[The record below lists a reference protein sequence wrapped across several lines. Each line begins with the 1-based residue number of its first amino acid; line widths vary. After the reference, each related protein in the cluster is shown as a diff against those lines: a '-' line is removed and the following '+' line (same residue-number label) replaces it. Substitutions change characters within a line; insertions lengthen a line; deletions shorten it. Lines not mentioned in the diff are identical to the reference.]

1 MDNNVTFYPSK
12 LQTKFSVCTLIRE
25 RLLNDEKIKE
35 LVGNKIFPIIAP
47 EATEGNYIVYVRDE
61 YSIDRTKTGIAFH
74 NCIVFI
80 SCVSSSYDESQKIA
94 DAVFQCLDGRY
105 KINTKAQNINAIEM
119 IDSTEDYDGDVYIQ
133 TLSFSIK

>member
-1 MDNNVTFYPSK
+1 MDNVTFYPSK

-25 RLLNDEKIKE
+25 KLLEDEKIKE
-35 LVGNKIFPIIAP
+35 LVGTQIYPIIAP
-47 EATEGNYIVYVRDE
+47 EGTTNNYIVYVRDE
-61 YSIDRTKTGIAFH
+61 YSIDRTKVGIAFH

-94 DAVFQCLDGRY
+94 DAVFQALDGKY
-105 KINTKAQNINAIEM
+105 KINTEQHNINSIEL

>member
-1 MDNNVTFYPSK
+1 MDNISFYPSK

-25 RLLNDEKIKE
+25 RLLADEKIKE

-47 EATEGNYIVYVRDE
+47 ENTQGNYIVYVRDE

-94 DAVFQCLDGRY
+94 DAVFQCLDGKY
-105 KINTKAQNINAIEM
+105 KINTEQQNINAIEM

-133 TLSFSIK
+133 TLSFSLK

>member
-1 MDNNVTFYPSK
+1 MDNVTFYPSK

-25 RLLNDEKIKE
+25 KLLEDEKIKE
-35 LVGNKIFPIIAP
+35 LVGTQVFPIIAP
-47 EATEGNYIVYVRDE
+47 EGTEGNYIVYVRDE
-61 YSIDRTKTGIAFH
+61 YSIDRTKVGIAFH

-94 DAVFQCLDGRY
+94 DAVFQALDGKYR
-105 KINTKAQNINAIEM
+105 INTEQHNINSIEL

>member
-1 MDNNVTFYPSK
+1 MDNISFYPSK

-25 RLLNDEKIKE
+25 KLLADEKIKE

-47 EATEGNYIVYVRDE
+47 EGTTNNYIVYVRDE

-119 IDSTEDYDGDVYIQ
+119 IDSTEDYDGDCFIQ

>member
-1 MDNNVTFYPSK
+1 MDNISFYPSK

-25 RLLNDEKIKE
+25 KLLADEKIKE
-35 LVGNKIFPIIAP
+35 LVESRIYPIIAP
-47 EATEGNYIVYVRDE
+47 EGTEGNYIVYVRDE
-61 YSIDRTKTGIAFH
+61 YSIDRTKVGIAFH

-80 SCVSSSYDESQKIA
+80 SCVSSSYDESQLIA
-94 DAVFQCLDGRY
+94 DAVFQALDGRY
-105 KINTKAQNINAIEM
+105 KINTEAHNINSIEL

>member
-1 MDNNVTFYPSK
+1 MDNVTFYPSK

-25 RLLNDEKIKE
+25 KLLADEKIKE
-35 LVGNKIFPIIAP
+35 LVGTQIYPIVAP
-47 EATEGNYIVYVRDE
+47 ENTQGSYIVYVRDE
-61 YSIDRTKTGIAFH
+61 YSIDRTKVGITFH

-80 SCVSSSYDESQKIA
+80 SCVSSSYDESQLIA
-94 DAVFQCLDGRY
+94 DAVFQCLDGKY
-105 KINTKAQNINAIEM
+105 KINTKAHNINAIEM

>member
-1 MDNNVTFYPSK
+1 MDNISFYPSK

-25 RLLNDEKIKE
+25 RLLADEKLKE
-35 LVGNKIFPIIAP
+35 LVDSRVYPVIAP
-47 EATEGNYIVYVRDE
+47 EGTEGSYIVYVRDE

-80 SCVSSSYDESQKIA
+80 SCVSSSYDESQLIA
-94 DAVFQCLDGRY
+94 DAVFQALDGKY
-105 KINTKAQNINAIEM
+105 KINTEQHNINSIEL

>member
-1 MDNNVTFYPSK
+1 MDNVTFYPSK

-25 RLLNDEKIKE
+25 RLLADEKIKE
-35 LVGNKIFPIIAP
+35 LVGTQIYPIIAP
-47 EATEGNYIVYVRDE
+47 EGTTNNYIVYVRDE
-61 YSIDRTKTGIAFH
+61 YSIDRTKVGIAFH

-94 DAVFQCLDGRY
+94 DAVFQTLDGKY
-105 KINTKAQNINAIEM
+105 KINSEQHNINAIELV
-119 IDSTEDYDGDVYIQ
+119 DSTEDYDGDVYIQ

>member
-1 MDNNVTFYPSK
+1 MDNISFYPSK

-25 RLLNDEKIKE
+25 KLLADEKIKE
-35 LVGNKIFPIIAP
+35 LVGTQIYPIVAP
-47 EATEGNYIVYVRDE
+47 EGTEGNYIVYVRDE
-61 YSIDRTKTGIAFH
+61 YSIDRTKVGISFH

-119 IDSTEDYDGDVYIQ
+119 VDSTEDYDGDVYIQ

>member
-1 MDNNVTFYPSK
+1 MDNVTFYPSK

-35 LVGNKIFPIIAP
+35 LVDSRVYPVIAP
-47 EATEGNYIVYVRDE
+47 EGTEGSYIVYVRDE

>member
-1 MDNNVTFYPSK
+1 MDDVTFYPSK

-25 RLLNDEKIKE
+25 RLLADEKLKE

-47 EATEGNYIVYVRDE
+47 ESTEDNYIVYVRDE
-61 YSIDRTKTGIAFH
+61 YSIDRTKVGIAFH

>member
-1 MDNNVTFYPSK
+1 MDNVTFYPSK

-25 RLLNDEKIKE
+25 KLLADEKIKE
-35 LVGNKIFPIIAP
+35 LVGTQIYPIIAP
-47 EATEGNYIVYVRDE
+47 EGTTNNYIVYVRDE
-61 YSIDRTKTGIAFH
+61 YSIDRTKVGITFH

-94 DAVFQCLDGRY
+94 DAVFQALDGKY
-105 KINTKAQNINAIEM
+105 KINTEQHNINSIEL

>member
-1 MDNNVTFYPSK
+1 MDNVTFYPSK

-25 RLLNDEKIKE
+25 KLLEDEKIKG
-35 LVGNKIFPIIAP
+35 LVDSRIYPIIAP
-47 EATEGNYIVYVRDE
+47 EGTEGNYIVYVRDE
-61 YSIDRTKTGIAFH
+61 YSIDRTKVGIAFH

-94 DAVFQCLDGRY
+94 DAVFQCLDGKYR
-105 KINTKAQNINAIEM
+105 INTEQHNINAIELV
-119 IDSTEDYDGDVYIQ
+119 DSTEDYDGDVYIQ

>member
-1 MDNNVTFYPSK
+1 MDNISFYPSK

-25 RLLNDEKIKE
+25 RLLADEKIKE
-35 LVGNKIFPIIAP
+35 LVGTQIYPIIAP
-47 EATEGNYIVYVRDE
+47 EGTTNNYIVYVRDE

-94 DAVFQCLDGRY
+94 DAVFQCLDGKY
-105 KINTKAQNINAIEM
+105 KINTEQHNINAIEM
-119 IDSTEDYDGDVYIQ
+119 VDSTEDYNGDCFIQ

>member
-1 MDNNVTFYPSK
+1 MDNISFYPSK

-35 LVGNKIFPIIAP
+35 LVDSRIYPIIAP
-47 EATEGNYIVYVRDE
+47 ENTQGNYIVYVRDE
-61 YSIDRTKTGIAFH
+61 YSIDRTKTGIVFH

-80 SCVSSSYDESQKIA
+80 SCVSSSYDESQEIA
-94 DAVFQCLDGRY
+94 DAVFQCLDGKY
-105 KINTKAQNINAIEM
+105 KINTEAHNINAIELV
-119 IDSTEDYDGDVYIQ
+119 DSTEDYDGDVYIQ

>member
-1 MDNNVTFYPSK
+1 MDDVTFYPSK

-25 RLLNDEKIKE
+25 KLLADEKIKE
-35 LVGNKIFPIIAP
+35 LVGTQIYPIIAP
-47 EATEGNYIVYVRDE
+47 EGITNNYIVYVRDE

-80 SCVSSSYDESQKIA
+80 SCVSSSYDESQLIA
-94 DAVFQCLDGRY
+94 DAVFQALDGKY
-105 KINTKAQNINAIEM
+105 KINTKAHNINSIEL
-119 IDSTEDYDGDVYIQ
+119 IDSTEDYNGDCFIQ

>member
-1 MDNNVTFYPSK
+1 MDNVTFYPSK

-25 RLLNDEKIKE
+25 RLLSDEKLKE
-35 LVGNKIFPIIAP
+35 LVDSRIYPIIAP
-47 EATEGNYIVYVRDE
+47 EGTEGSYIVYVRDE
-61 YSIDRTKTGIAFH
+61 YSIDRTKVGITFH

-94 DAVFQCLDGRY
+94 DAVFQALDGKY
-105 KINTKAQNINAIEM
+105 KINTKQHNINSIEL

>member
-1 MDNNVTFYPSK
+1 MDDITFYPSK

-25 RLLNDEKIKE
+25 KLLEDEKLKE
-35 LVGNKIFPIIAP
+35 LVGTQVFPIIAP
-47 EATEGNYIVYVRDE
+47 EGTEGNYIVYVRDE
-61 YSIDRTKTGIAFH
+61 YSIDRTKVGIAYH

-119 IDSTEDYDGDVYIQ
+119 VDSTEDYDGDVYIQ

>member
-1 MDNNVTFYPSK
+1 MDNVTFYPSK

-25 RLLNDEKIKE
+25 RLLSDEKLKE

-47 EATEGNYIVYVRDE
+47 EGTTNNYIVYVRDE

>member
-1 MDNNVTFYPSK
+1 MDNLTFYPSK

-25 RLLNDEKIKE
+25 RLLADEKIKE

-47 EATEGNYIVYVRDE
+47 ESTEGNYIVYVRDE

-80 SCVSSSYDESQKIA
+80 SCVSSSYDESQEIA
-94 DAVFQCLDGRY
+94 DAVFQCLDGKYR
-105 KINTKAQNINAIEM
+105 INTEQHNINAIELV
-119 IDSTEDYDGDVYIQ
+119 DSTEDYDGDVYIQ
-133 TLSFSIK
+133 TLSFLIK

>member
-1 MDNNVTFYPSK
+1 MDNVTFYPSK

-35 LVGNKIFPIIAP
+35 LVGTQIYPIIAP
-47 EATEGNYIVYVRDE
+47 EGTTNNYIVYVRDE

-80 SCVSSSYDESQKIA
+80 SCVSSSYDESQEIA
-94 DAVFQCLDGRY
+94 DAVFQCLDGKY
-105 KINTKAQNINAIEM
+105 KINSEQHNINAIELV
-119 IDSTEDYDGDVYIQ
+119 DSTEDYNGDCYIQ

>member
-1 MDNNVTFYPSK
+1 MDNVTFYPSK

-25 RLLNDEKIKE
+25 RLLSDEKLKE

-47 EATEGNYIVYVRDE
+47 EGTTNNYIVYVRDE

-105 KINTKAQNINAIEM
+105 KINTKAHNINSIEL
-119 IDSTEDYDGDVYIQ
+119 IDSTEDYNGDCFIQ

>member
-1 MDNNVTFYPSK
+1 MDNVTFYPSK

-25 RLLNDEKIKE
+25 RLLADEKIKE
-35 LVGNKIFPIIAP
+35 LVDSRIYPIIAP
-47 EATEGNYIVYVRDE
+47 EGTEGSYIVYVRDE
-61 YSIDRTKTGIAFH
+61 YSIDRTKTGIVFH

-80 SCVSSSYDESQKIA
+80 SCVSSSYDESQEIA
-94 DAVFQCLDGRY
+94 DAVFQALDGKY
-105 KINTKAQNINAIEM
+105 KINTEQHNINSIEL

>member
-1 MDNNVTFYPSK
+1 MDNISFYPSK
-12 LQTKFSVCTLIRE
+12 LQIKFSVCTLIRE
-25 RLLNDEKIKE
+25 RLLADEKIKE

-47 EATEGNYIVYVRDE
+47 ENTQGNYIVYVRDE

-94 DAVFQCLDGRY
+94 DAVFQCLDGKY
-105 KINTKAQNINAIEM
+105 KINTEQQNINAIEM

>member
-1 MDNNVTFYPSK
+1 MDNISFYPSK

-25 RLLNDEKIKE
+25 RLLADEKIKE

-47 EATEGNYIVYVRDE
+47 EGTTNNYIVYVRDE

-94 DAVFQCLDGRY
+94 DAVFQALDGKY
-105 KINTKAQNINAIEM
+105 KINTEQHNINSIELV
-119 IDSTEDYDGDVYIQ
+119 DSTEDYDGDVYIQ

>member
-1 MDNNVTFYPSK
+1 MDNVAFYPSK

-25 RLLNDEKIKE
+25 RLLADEKIKE
-35 LVGNKIFPIIAP
+35 LVDSRIYPIIAP
-47 EATEGNYIVYVRDE
+47 EGTEGSYIVYVRDE
-61 YSIDRTKTGIAFH
+61 YSIDRTKTGIVFH

-80 SCVSSSYDESQKIA
+80 SCVSSSYDESQEIA
-94 DAVFQCLDGRY
+94 DAVFQALDGKY
-105 KINTKAQNINAIEM
+105 KINTEQHNINSIEL

>member
-1 MDNNVTFYPSK
+1 MDNVTFYPSK

-25 RLLNDEKIKE
+25 RLLADEKIKE
-35 LVGNKIFPIIAP
+35 LVGTQIYPIVAP
-47 EATEGNYIVYVRDE
+47 EGTEGSYVVYVRDE

-94 DAVFQCLDGRY
+94 DAVFQCLDGKY

-133 TLSFSIK
+133 TLSFLIK